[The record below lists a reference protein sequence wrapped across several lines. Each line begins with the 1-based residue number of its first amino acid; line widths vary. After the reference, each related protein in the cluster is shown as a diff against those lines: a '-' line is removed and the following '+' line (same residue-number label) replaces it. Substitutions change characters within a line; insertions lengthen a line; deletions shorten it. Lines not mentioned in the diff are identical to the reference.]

1 MQGYVLRRYGHPGV
15 MELRE
20 VSRPAAGPGE
30 VLVRV
35 RAAGLNPID
44 HKTRDGGLRVITR
57 LRLPLVVGSEL
68 AGEVA
73 AVGPGV
79 TRFAVGDRVFARV
92 DKRRLGAFT
101 EHAVVA
107 QDLVAAMP
115 ASLGFVEA
123 ASLPLAGLTALQ
135 ALRDELKVAPGDRVL
150 VTGGAGGVGTLAIQL
165 AVWLGAEVTTTASV
179 RGTALVRSLGAT
191 RVVDYRSER
200 FADVLHDY
208 DGAFDLTGGQDLTD
222 AFTIL
227 EPGRTVVSVAGLPD
241 ATTARVDL
249 DAGPLKAGLLW
260 AASTAIRRRARRAG
274 VRYRYLFMHPSG
286 ADLAVLAG
294 LVDGGQLRP
303 VVDRTF
309 PFADIS
315 RAFAYLERGR
325 AKGKVVVELP
335 DDGPED
341 MAA

>member
-1 MQGYVLRRYGHPGV
+1 MLRRYGHPGV

-20 VSRPAAGPGE
+20 VPRPVAGPGE

-44 HKTRDGGLRVITR
+44 FKTRDGGLRVITR
-57 LRLPLVVGSEL
+57 LRLPLVAGSEL

-73 AVGPGV
+73 AVGAGV
-79 TRFAVGDRVFARV
+79 TRFAVGDRVHARV
-92 DKRRLGAFT
+92 DKRRLGAFAPYA
-101 EHAVVA
+101 AVHES
-107 QDLVAAMP
+107 LVAAMP
-115 ASLGFVEA
+115 ASIGFVEA

-165 AVWLGAEVTTTASV
+165 AVWLGAEVTTTASA
-179 RGTALVRSLGAT
+179 RGAALVRSLGAA
-191 RVVDYRSER
+191 RVVDYRAER

-208 DGAFDLTGGQDLTD
+208 DGVLDLTGGQDLTD

-227 EPGRTVVSVAGLPD
+227 RPGRTVVSVAGLPD

-249 DAGPLKAGLLW
+249 DAGPLKAALLW
-260 AASTAIRRRARRAG
+260 AASTAIRRRARHAG

-286 ADLAVLAG
+286 ADLATLAD
-294 LVDGGQLRP
+294 LVDGGHVRP

-309 PFADIS
+309 PFADIA

-325 AKGKVVVELP
+325 AKGKVVVEL
-335 DDGPED
+335 
-341 MAA
+341 